1 MTFAL
6 LLSIFV
12 NKLFVENYMYA
23 VAEIAGKQYIVEE
36 GKTVDVDRLGLDAG
50 ASVDID
56 TVCLVKSDAG
66 DVTVGAPYV
75 TGASVKATVKEEIK
89 GKKLAVFFYR
99 KRKDSKRM
107 KGHRARYSRLLIEKI
122 QQA

>member
-1 MTFAL
+1 
-6 LLSIFV
+6 
-12 NKLFVENYMYA
+12 MYA

-50 ASVDID
+50 AAVDIE
-56 TVCLVKSDAG
+56 TVCLIKADSGAI
-66 DVTVGAPYV
+66 TVGAPYV
-75 TGASVKATVKEEIK
+75 SGAKVTATVKEEVK
-89 GKKLAVFFYR
+89 GKKVHIFTYR

-107 KGHRARYSRLLIEKI
+107 KGHRAQYSRLLIEKI

>member
-1 MTFAL
+1 
-6 LLSIFV
+6 
-12 NKLFVENYMYA
+12 MYA

-36 GKTVDVDRLGLDAG
+36 GKTVDVDRLGLEAG

-56 TVCLVKSDAG
+56 KVCLIKGASG

-75 TGASVKATVKEEIK
+75 AGAVVKAKVEEEVK
-89 GKKLAVFFYR
+89 GKKIIVFTYR
-99 KRKDSKRM
+99 RRKDSKRK
-107 KGHRARYSRLLIEKI
+107 KGHRAKYSRLLIEKI